1 MKTIKKYNAKEIY
14 QEFLK
19 EQKLSSNTIL
29 SSEYMILKL
38 IDFIYQKGYE
48 TGDINGYIDGLCDN
62 IENNDDTSSMA
73 VLV

>member
-1 MKTIKKYNAKEIY
+1 MKIIKKYNAKEIY

-19 EQKLSSNTIL
+19 EQKLSSNIIL
-29 SSEYMILKL
+29 SDEYMILKL

-48 TGDINGYIDGLCDN
+48 EGNITGYIDGLCDN
-62 IENNDDTSSMA
+62 IENNDDTSSTA